1 MATSARQGSERV
13 TRTELVEALVAEPP
27 DPGDVVYVERRGD
40 QYSWRSIAPVA
51 ASDFAVGADAHPD
64 VWIYSSGP
72 RPTGDP
78 EQVASFVD
86 DLLAEMESMM
96 GGDRCRWPL
105 DEPWPDRH

>member
-1 MATSARQGSERV
+1 L
-13 TRTELVEALVAEPP
+13 TRTELVEAVVAAPP
-27 DPGDVVYVERRGD
+27 DPGDVVYVERRGE
-40 QYSWRSIAPVA
+40 QYSWRFFDPVQGLGAPA
-51 ASDFAVGADAHPD
+51 EPDAHPD
-64 VWIYSSGP
+64 VWIYSTGP

-78 EQVASFVD
+78 DQVASFVD